1 MPGRILGASLL
12 LLCALSA
19 GCDLA
24 ALTIKG
30 TVDGTRT
37 FTKEKGNEFADVD
50 VLKEVIGT
58 ATVTSEGLNY
68 FVPAYEPLLLS
79 TIMSNVAYG
88 IAFLGA
94 EAADAELAG
103 KFDEAEHLNARSGIY
118 YARALFHAKRLLRL
132 RDDDYDKAVAG
143 GTEVFQHWVDETFFH
158 KADAEVLLTTGTA
171 YLVSMVESE
180 DGLAAAVDV
189 PYARYMIEK
198 SIELDPEYQGGMGLM
213 LIGLMECL
221 MPEML
226 GGNPKLGHKIMARA
240 AGITDRRNHSV
251 LVTWA
256 ERCAVATQD
265 RKLFTS
271 LLMEVIE
278 AKDVPEYRI
287 TNKMARHS
295 AIRLL
300 KQVNDL
306 FYE

>member
-1 MPGRILGASLL
+1 MLV
-12 LLCALSA
+12 LCALSA

-30 TVDGTRT
+30 TVDGTRK
-37 FTKEKGNEFADVD
+37 FTKEKGNELADTD
-50 VLKEVIGT
+50 VLKGVIGG
-58 ATVTSEGLNY
+58 AAVTSEGLNF
-68 FVPAYEPLLLS
+68 FVPEYEPLLLS

-88 IAFLGA
+88 IVFLST

-103 KFDEAEHLNARSGIY
+103 EFDKAEHLNARSGIY
-118 YARALFHAKRLLRL
+118 YARALHYAKRLLRL

-143 GTEVFQHWVDETFFH
+143 GTEVFRHWVDENFFR
-158 KADAEVLLTTGTA
+158 KADAEVLLITGTA

-189 PYARYMIEK
+189 PYARALVEK
-198 SIELDPEYQGGMGLM
+198 SIELDPELEGGMGLM

-226 GGNPKLGHKIMARA
+226 GGNPTLGHKLMAKA
-240 AGITDRRNHSV
+240 ASITDRRNHGV

-256 ERCAVATQD
+256 ERCAVASQD

-287 TNKMARHS
+287 TNKMARHN
-295 AIRLL
+295 AVRLL
-300 KQVNDL
+300 KQVDDL
-306 FYE
+306 FYD

>member
-1 MPGRILGASLL
+1 L
-12 LLCALSA
+12 A
-19 GCDLA
+19 G
-24 ALTIKG
+24 LTIKA
-30 TVDGTRT
+30 TVDGTRK
-37 FTKEKGNEFADVD
+37 FVKEKGNEFADTE
-50 VLKEVIGT
+50 VLKEVIGSGAIT
-58 ATVTSEGLNY
+58 QEGLNY
-68 FVPAYEPLLLS
+68 YVPAHEPLLLS

-103 KFDEAEHLNARSGIY
+103 NFDEAEHINARSGIY
-118 YARALFHAKRLLRL
+118 YARALFYAKRLLRL
-132 RDDDYDKAVAG
+132 RDEDYDKAVAG

-158 KADAEVLLTTGTA
+158 KDDAEVLLIAGTA

-189 PYARYMIEK
+189 PYARAMIEK
-198 SIELDPEYQGGMGLM
+198 SIELDPEYEGGMGLM

-226 GGNPKLGHKIMARA
+226 GGNPKLGHKLMARA
-240 AGITDRRNHSV
+240 AEITDRGNHGV

-287 TNKMARHS
+287 TNKMARHN
-295 AIRLL
+295 AVRLL

-306 FYE
+306 FYD